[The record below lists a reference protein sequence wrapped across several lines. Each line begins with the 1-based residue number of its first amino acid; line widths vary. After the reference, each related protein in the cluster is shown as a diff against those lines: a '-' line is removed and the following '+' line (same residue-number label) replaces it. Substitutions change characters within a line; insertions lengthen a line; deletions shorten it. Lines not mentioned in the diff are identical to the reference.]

1 MRAASEV
8 RKSAAGCVQ
17 RRHGGGI
24 GALEFKSQ
32 VKVIGRS
39 ASASASAVQLK
50 LQNDQNAAFQ
60 DLPRSSKWQWVNTYR
75 IHLPAILGSPGVQG
89 FDPFPSSKKLTKKLT
104 RLFQDSQN
112 FCRCSFF
119 CSGEHRLR
127 PIRMCF
133 HWGGQRSCEGF
144 DDDLKGHGTPWEIDV
159 EIMRI
164 SSYIKITI
172 FILQFYL
179 FIIFILILFEYHI
192 YI

>member
-50 LQNDQNAAFQ
+50 LQNDQNDAFQ

-119 CSGEHRLR
+119 AQVNTGCGPSGCAFIEEVSDPAKGLMTIWKGMGHHGKS
-127 PIRMCF
+127 M
-133 HWGGQRSCEGF
+133 WRS
-144 DDDLKGHGTPWEIDV
+144 WE
-159 EIMRI
+159 
-164 SSYIKITI
+164 
-172 FILQFYL
+172 
-179 FIIFILILFEYHI
+179 
-192 YI
+192 